1 VFGDLPGLIF
11 ASHQAEALHDA
22 DALLIVSEWRD
33 LKSPDFEQ
41 IRVLLTQPLIF
52 DGRNLFDPALV
63 RALGLEY
70 YVIGRGEA
78 PRGVGLEGWRAAVG
92 AEADPSELAIEYAV
106 TEFQGE
112 KVQDATGLHVQ

>member
-1 VFGDLPGLIF
+1 MFGDLPGLIF

-63 RALGLEY
+63 RGLGLEY
-70 YVIGRGEA
+70 YASGEGRRLAGW
-78 PRGVGLEGWRAAVG
+78 GWRG
-92 AEADPSELAIEYAV
+92 
-106 TEFQGE
+106 G
-112 KVQDATGLHVQ
+112 GRR